1 MNNMHFLSLGDLG
14 CRTRYDPTI
23 FDHVWL
29 RNSCATGP
37 SKYQVEGHAVARRR
51 TGLTNKKTSL
61 FVQRKCSDYTS
72 SPQGQRSSDESI
84 PTCNDDVHCSLSKG
98 AL

>member
-1 MNNMHFLSLGDLG
+1 MMLYYFCLSPDGTFPTLTL
-14 CRTRYDPTI
+14 TTFRYLVRINLQTD
-23 FDHVWL
+23 
-29 RNSCATGP
+29 P
-37 SKYQVEGHAVARRR
+37 SKYWIGKGDIDQQEDLVVC
-51 TGLTNKKTSL
+51 TK
-61 FVQRKCSDYTS
+61 KCSDYTS